1 MRESILFIAMS
12 LDGYIADR
20 NGGVDW
26 LAGQGNESETID
38 VYGQFSKDFDT
49 VFMGWKTY
57 NQVVTELSPEK
68 WPYEEFTTYVFTH
81 RKQESSEK
89 ICFTQEHPAELLKKL
104 KLEQGKNIWICG
116 GAYLAQQL
124 IQEDLLDQ
132 YYISVIPAILGGGV
146 RLFEETQKEIKLKLQ
161 KTQSYN
167 GITDLIYT
175 RR

>member
-38 VYGQFSKDFDT
+38 VYGQFAKDIDT

-124 IQEDLLDQ
+124 IQAAKTIFLHLPM
-132 YYISVIPAILGGGV
+132 SV
-146 RLFEETQKEIKLKLQ
+146 
-161 KTQSYN
+161 
-167 GITDLIYT
+167 
-175 RR
+175 